1 MTIRQ
6 FVRQTIGTR
15 QLRLTALTLAICS
28 ANLLQTPAHAQE
40 VTPGETTGDNSTV
53 IYPAS
58 FFDQYTPVS
67 ANDMITRIPGVSLN
81 NNNGGGGRGLGSG
94 GDLLIDGKRI
104 AGKDNSAS
112 SQLTRI
118 AANQVERIEIIRG
131 SSGTMDVRGASQVVN
146 IVLKESSNRSSI
158 SAEVNTDL
166 HRDGQLDPGASLSYG
181 GQSGDLNYLFNIQ
194 ADPQYS
200 HSERTE
206 YSYQPNLTLDEI
218 LEDDSIRDKTAFET
232 SMNLGYDFE
241 RDRIQLNALFADESH
256 PLAVRRNFFSLPATS
271 QNPRREFEET
281 DYESSNWEIG
291 GNHEHSFANGHRLQ
305 FLFVVNEEVRDS
317 VRERFAVTDANSSKN
332 LYLESNRRTRE
343 RIGQGTYSWRLS
355 ETQDMQLGLERAQTI
370 LDSSLFYGSGTASG
384 TPSPAYGNLVP
395 VLSASNPG
403 STVEEMRYEGFAVH
417 NWMLNDKMTLES
429 TLLYE
434 TSTITQSGAASR
446 SRDFDFVRPKLD
458 YRYDMTSS
466 VQLRATVE
474 RAVSQLSFE
483 SFTATANNSDLDKE
497 TDTGNPDLVQEKE
510 IRYEF
515 AVEYRLPND
524 GGVLSSR
531 VFYRDIDD
539 VIGKIDISTSPD
551 KLNSATGNLGNGKR
565 YGIYMD
571 ASARLGFLGLPDAV
585 LTTSVNLFDSYVFD
599 PILGEDRR
607 FNGRGN
613 TSLGFRHDIPALG
626 LNYGFNYNMELS
638 GGTKDVD
645 ISSIERHQPGPM
657 LSLFISKVAFE
668 NVTFRLESMNTLSS
682 EFCRERLRFAGVSG
696 AGVLEEIEDSC
707 NGNGQK
713 LALKVRTTF

>member
-6 FVRQTIGTR
+6 LVTQAIGTR
-15 QLRLTALTLAICS
+15 QLRFTTLILAICS
-28 ANLLQTPAHAQE
+28 ASILHAQE
-40 VTPGETTGDNSTV
+40 VIPSETIGDDSTV
-53 IYPAS
+53 VYPAS

-67 ANDMITRIPGVSLN
+67 ANDMITRIPGVSL

-131 SSGTMDVRGASQVVN
+131 SSAELDVRGASQVVN
-146 IVLKESSNRSSI
+146 IVLKESSSRSSV

-166 HRDGQLDPGASLSYG
+166 HRDGQFDPGASLSYG

-200 HSERTE
+200 HSERNE
-206 YSYQPNLTLDEI
+206 YSYLPDRTLDET
-218 LEDDSIRDKTAFET
+218 LVEDSVRDRTAYET

-241 RDRIQLNALFADESH
+241 RDRIQLNALYSDESH
-256 PLAVRRNFFSLPATS
+256 PLAVSRNFFSLPATT
-271 QNPRREFEET
+271 PRREFENT
-281 DYESSNWEIG
+281 DYEASNWEIG
-291 GNHEHSFANGHRLQ
+291 GNHEHAFANGSRFQ
-305 FLFVVNEEVRDS
+305 FLFVVNEEVRNS
-317 VRERFAVTDANSSKN
+317 VRERFALADSGSSKN
-332 LYLESNRRTRE
+332 LYLESNRSTRE

-355 ETQDMQLGLERAQTI
+355 DTQDMQLGLERAQTI
-370 LDSSLFYGSGTASG
+370 LDSSLFIGSGTATG
-384 TPSPAYGNLVP
+384 TPSPAYGDLVP
-395 VLSASNPG
+395 LLSATNPG

-434 TSTITQSGAASR
+434 TSTIEQSGTASR

-466 VQLRATVE
+466 LQLRATVE

-497 TDTGNPDLVQEKE
+497 TDAGNPDLVQEKE
-510 IRYEF
+510 MRYEV

-524 GGVLSSR
+524 GGVLTSR
-531 VFYRDIDD
+531 AFYRDIDD
-539 VIGKIDISTSPD
+539 VIGKIDISTSPT

-585 LTTSVNLFDSYVFD
+585 LTTSVNLFDSYVYD

-607 FNGRGN
+607 FNGRG
-613 TSLGFRHDIPALG
+613 SSSVGFRHDIPALG
-626 LNYGFNYNMELS
+626 LNYGFNYNMELN
-638 GGTKDVD
+638 GGTQDVD
-645 ISSIERHQPGPM
+645 INSISRHEQGPQ
-657 LSLFISKVAFE
+657 LSLFVSKVAFE

-682 EFCRERLRFAGVSG
+682 EYCRERLRFAGLSS

-713 LALKVRTTF
+713 LALKIRTTF